1 MVWVLKKNKFLA
13 GVSVDGTEALH
24 NLYRHEKNGGDTYQ
38 KVRKS
43 IALFEKYQIEYNI
56 LTVVKRQTA
65 GNIKE
70 IYREYKR
77 NGWKYQQYITC
88 LDPTGELHG
97 QRTYLLTRIFFVKLF
112 TMCFLIE

>member
-24 NLYRHEKNGGDTYQ
+24 NLYRHEKNSGDTYQ

-88 LDPTGELHG
+88 LDPIGELHG
-97 QRTYLLTRIFFVKLF
+97 QRTYLFTPDIFCKAIHNVFF
-112 TMCFLIE
+112 D